1 VALKSLSTRP
11 LQTTLTTV
19 YAQKEAPLQTS
30 TDLYRP
36 LQTSTDLYRPQK
48 PTTLTISC
56 ISSEDMRLTVSK
68 SVFAR

>member
-19 YAQKEAPLQTS
+19 YAQTEAPLQTS

-36 LQTSTDLYRPQK
+36 LQASETDDSHDLLY
-48 PTTLTISC
+48 LI
-56 ISSEDMRLTVSK
+56 
-68 SVFAR
+68 

>member
-1 VALKSLSTRP
+1 MALKSLSTRP

-19 YAQKEAPLQTS
+19 YAQKEA
-30 TDLYRP
+30 P